1 MHVPH
6 AQSLLHVRAVEVVS
20 ARMRCGALVG
30 CGTAALLCGKQ
41 EFLDVFLATYLS
53 FFGTELQFLVWCL
66 LETRTHAHTDTHTHA
81 Y

>member
-1 MHVPH
+1 MWHG
-6 AQSLLHVRAVEVVS
+6 S
-20 ARMRCGALVG
+20 A
-30 CGTAALLCGKQ
+30 AAWQ

-66 LETRTHAHTDTHTHA
+66 LETRTHTHTHTHA